1 MILISKSV
9 TEWCIWMSGSMV
21 CLSCWMMGRE
31 KRSRAKILD
40 LTNQRKMK
48 RSQNDAGVRQRQ
60 MLWQLQKKKESLQRN
75 EEASTRERYDAFM
88 KSLSVMDFVY
98 VITWLRKDLEAIQQA
113 INAGVM
119 PVDGN

>member
-1 MILISKSV
+1 
-9 TEWCIWMSGSMV
+9 MSGSMV

-48 RSQNDAGVRQRQ
+48 RSQNDAGGRQRQ

-75 EEASTRERYDAFM
+75 EEVSTRERYDAFM